1 MQRDR
6 ESRSTNFR
14 STTPIPGPGSG
25 YKLTRNVEEAPTAD
39 HSVDLAASPAAGT
52 TGTGVLKP
60 SKALHAGSGAGYQ
73 FRPNGQRF

>member
-60 SKALHAGSGAGYQ
+60 SKAPMRAPVPGTSFARTG
-73 FRPNGQRF
+73 N